1 MYFQAIDGYEYRE
14 GETWKADSSF
24 GSLQGPIKAIAESD
38 NSGADLRVFMCKDE
52 AFYGVVGRAWVATL
66 CYYDPTSSNPYLSSY
81 GYNTG
86 VNEKRQNVLA
96 TSEVIDQ
103 VHTFICS

>member
-24 GSLQGPIKAIAESD
+24 GSLYGPIYDIAHAD

-52 AFYGVVGRAWVATL
+52 AFYGVVGRAWVGTL
-66 CYYDPTSSNPYLSSY
+66 CGYDPLIHSY
-81 GYNTG
+81 GYNAG
-86 VNEKRQNVLA
+86 VNEKRENVLA
-96 TSEVIDQ
+96 TSEVHI
-103 VHTFICS
+103 

>member
-1 MYFQAIDGYEYRE
+1 
-14 GETWKADSSF
+14 
-24 GSLQGPIKAIAESD
+24 
-38 NSGADLRVFMCKDE
+38 MCKDE

-96 TSEVIDQ
+96 TSEVIDNILLS
-103 VHTFICS
+103 VADKYSINKPIPDCGP